1 MAKGPRQLAVQQ
13 SEEPAA
19 PVARPSPFGKKPLR
33 TFALVI
39 GLPAFLLYVAS
50 ATLVIFVLSMMASEI
65 NRLEDSR
72 GVRSMHAALDSFLN
86 GLGDAVAGEGTWT
99 EAYLNTV
106 AKPDP
111 AWMDITWGAAARRGP
126 GYDTVLV
133 TDQAGTIQFGEN
145 NLGALT
151 GNIGIHFPAART
163 MLRDLDRG
171 ISATGDATVESR
183 FAADQSGTV
192 GLAAISIHQSNST
205 GLSVSKQSRRVLW
218 IARHVTPSLLQDFA
232 ARFQTPLAVLTAIVD
247 PDSSSID
254 LTDADG
260 KVTGTVA
267 WTPDRPGDI
276 AFAHALRIASAVFFG
291 IGLLLVIGLGLL
303 RRAML
308 RRAVPEVAIAL
319 GDTAASTDEASATV
333 RVAAAVAAEDPTLNS
348 PIDGITASDFEVE
361 YQPIFDLRAETLIG
375 VEALL
380 RWKKPDKT
388 PLLQETLPP
397 VLCAALLDRA
407 GLIAIRRA
415 VGEIAPL
422 IGLVLTIAVSPAQLL
437 SSVFAEK
444 IAGTLGATGFPARR
458 LQLSLDTTL
467 LPAAEIIGPPIA
479 GLRQSG
485 VGIALNNFALGP
497 QSVGYLAPGMADR
510 LRLAPGAVSGVDA
523 TAARHTLVEAT
534 IAAARAVDFA
544 VTVPGISRREDAAR
558 LLRLGCRE
566 FQGNLLAGPMPIAAL
581 TQLVLAPARTA
592 EVRRAG

>member
-1 MAKGPRQLAVQQ
+1 MAKGPRQPAVQQ
-13 SEEPAA
+13 SEEPAT
-19 PVARPSPFGKKPLR
+19 PVARLLLYGKKPLR

-65 NRLEDSR
+65 NRIEDSR
-72 GVRSMHAALDSFLN
+72 GIQSMHAALDTFLN

-106 AKPDP
+106 LKSDP
-111 AWMDITWGAAARRGP
+111 AWMDTTWGAAARRGLN
-126 GYDTVLV
+126 YDAVLV
-133 TDQAGTIQFGEN
+133 TDQAGTIEFGEN
-145 NLGALT
+145 NLGAIT

-183 FAADQSGTV
+183 FAADHGGTV

-205 GLSVSKQSRRVLW
+205 GLSVPKQTRRILW

-247 PDSSSID
+247 VDSSSID
-254 LTDADG
+254 LTDADA
-260 KVTGTVA
+260 KLTGTVA

-276 AFAHALRIASAVFFG
+276 AFAHALLIASAVFFG

-308 RRAVPEVAIAL
+308 RRAVPEVAVAA
-319 GDTAASTDEASATV
+319 GDTAAKPNEASVTV
-333 RVAAAVAAEDPTLNS
+333 RVAGPSVTEDPFLNS

-361 YQPIFDLRAETLIG
+361 YQPIFDLRTETLIG

-380 RWKKPDKT
+380 RWKKSDKT
-388 PLLQETLPP
+388 LLLQETLQPAQ
-397 VLCAALLDRA
+397 CAALLDRA
-407 GLIAIRRA
+407 GLIAIRHA
-415 VGEIAPL
+415 TGEIAPL
-422 IGLVLTIAVSPAQLL
+422 LGVVLTVAVSPSQLL
-437 SSVFAEK
+437 SPVFAEK

-458 LQLSLDTTL
+458 LQLCLDTTL
-467 LPAAEIIGPPIA
+467 LPPAEIIGPAIA

-485 VGIALNNFALGP
+485 VGIALGNFELGP
-497 QSVGYLAPGMADR
+497 QSVDYLVPGMADR
-510 LRLAPGAVSGVDA
+510 LRLAPSSVSGIDA
-523 TAARHTLVEAT
+523 NAARHTLVEAT
-534 IAAARAVDFA
+534 ITAARAAGFA
-544 VTVPGISRREDAAR
+544 VTVPGVERKEDAAR

-581 TQLVLAPARTA
+581 TQLILAPAKPA
-592 EVRRAG
+592 EVRRAS

>member
-1 MAKGPRQLAVQQ
+1 MAKGPRQLAVQP
-13 SEEPAA
+13 SEQPAA
-19 PVARPSPFGKKPLR
+19 PVVRPLPFGEKPLR

-99 EAYLNTV
+99 EAHLNTV
-106 AKPDP
+106 VKPDP
-111 AWMDITWGAAARRGP
+111 AWMDTTWGAAARRGL

-192 GLAAISIHQSNST
+192 GLAAISIHRSNST
-205 GLSVSKQSRRVLW
+205 GLSVSKQSRRILW

-308 RRAVPEVAIAL
+308 RRAAPEVAIAL
-319 GDTAASTDEASATV
+319 GDAAASADEASATV
-333 RVAAAVAAEDPTLNS
+333 SGAAPAIAEDPTLNS

-397 VLCAALLDRA
+397 ALCAALLDRA
-407 GLIAIRRA
+407 GLIAIRHA

-422 IGLVLTIAVSPAQLL
+422 
-437 SSVFAEK
+437 
-444 IAGTLGATGFPARR
+444 
-458 LQLSLDTTL
+458 
-467 LPAAEIIGPPIA
+467 
-479 GLRQSG
+479 
-485 VGIALNNFALGP
+485 
-497 QSVGYLAPGMADR
+497 
-510 LRLAPGAVSGVDA
+510 
-523 TAARHTLVEAT
+523 
-534 IAAARAVDFA
+534 
-544 VTVPGISRREDAAR
+544 
-558 LLRLGCRE
+558 
-566 FQGNLLAGPMPIAAL
+566 
-581 TQLVLAPARTA
+581 
-592 EVRRAG
+592 